1 MIVTKHVYLVF
12 KFGTGVCLCL
22 VPGTSLGSFESW
34 DVYINTLIEDV
45 PRGTAEQSSHLSIA

>member
-1 MIVTKHVYLVF
+1 MIVTKHMYLVF
-12 KFGTGVCLCL
+12 KFGTRVCL
-22 VPGTSLGSFESW
+22 VPGDSLGSFESW

>member
-12 KFGTGVCLCL
+12 KFGTGVCL
-22 VPGTSLGSFESW
+22 VPGDSLGSFESW
-34 DVYINTLIEDV
+34 DVYINTLIKDV